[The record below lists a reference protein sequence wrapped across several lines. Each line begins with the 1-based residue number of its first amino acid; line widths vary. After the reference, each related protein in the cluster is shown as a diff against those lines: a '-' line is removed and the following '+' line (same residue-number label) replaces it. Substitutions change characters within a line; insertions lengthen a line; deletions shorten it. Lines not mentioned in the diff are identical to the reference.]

1 MEDTGYTY
9 DQVHVLRQIF
19 QPNEP
24 FQAALNGLVTPTSSE
39 AGNFSIYGSDER
51 LIEIGE
57 VSGKELA
64 MEKYNADRYMETKRG
79 THLHLKGEVS
89 ARVLAVR
96 NKGAIALQLVMKPAD
111 IVQYALV
118 KRGLD
123 IITLGRKSRE
133 IGFDASRLYTNIP
146 FSHLR
151 PIPEVKEN
159 LAKINE
165 VLGDS
170 ATKQLYQLTPLPQL
184 VGQLVPRAGREEKE
198 ATYPENSSP

>member
-39 AGNFSIYGSDER
+39 AGNFFIYGSDER

-57 VSGKELA
+57 MSGKELA
-64 MEKYNADRYMETKRG
+64 MEKYNADRYMETKHG

-89 ARVLAVR
+89 ARVLTVR

-146 FSHLR
+146 FSHL
-151 PIPEVKEN
+151 EN

-184 VGQLVPRAGREEKE
+184 VGELVPRAGREEKE